1 MSDPFAFP
9 PQQPN
14 QPNQPSSGQPYY
26 PQQQPPYPPQP
37 GPYGAPQPDPYGGP
51 QPGPYGAPQPGSY
64 GAPQYGYEQQ
74 QFPGGYPPPPPVKK
88 RRTGLIVSLVVVAFA
103 LVACS
108 GIVAVAIKFGSDDKT
123 ASPSSTST
131 GTAKKVTL
139 KAPDKIGALKKA
151 ADQSRA
157 QKLNSALTNAGL
169 ENPYAAVYEDTK
181 NPGRTVAIWG
191 GTGAVF
197 GAGGEQTQLDGFFK
211 SAGAQVAGGKP
222 EAVDP
227 GAIGGKAECV
237 KSSLS
242 GIKASVCAWVGN
254 EALLGFL
261 FSGVEPAAA
270 GTQMRA
276 ILPSVVA

>member
-1 MSDPFAFP
+1 MSDPYAFP

-37 GPYGAPQPDPYGGP
+37 GPYGAPQ
-51 QPGPYGAPQPGSY
+51 
-64 GAPQYGYEQQ
+64 YGYGQQ
-74 QFPGGYPPPPPVKK
+74 PQFPGGYPPPQPPVKK
-88 RRTGLIVSLVVVAFA
+88 RRTGLIISLVVVAFA

-108 GIVAVAIKFGSDDKT
+108 GIVALAIKFGSDDKT

-169 ENPYAAVYEDTK
+169 ENPFAAVYEDTK

-191 GTGAVF
+191 GTGAIF
-197 GAGGEQTQLDGFFK
+197 GAGGEQAQLDSFFK

-222 EAVDP
+222 QSVDP
-227 GAIGGKAECV
+227 GAVGGKAECV

-242 GIKASVCAWVGN
+242 GIKASVCAWVGKD
-254 EALLGFL
+254 ALLGFL
-261 FSGVEPAAA
+261 FSGVAPEAA
-270 GTQMRA
+270 GTEMRA